1 MTVPIQI
8 IGSSAVLDANPEAK
22 LETFLDHWD
31 SGYLASLG
39 SLKGQYVIK
48 KVIYDIDKVSID
60 KVREVAK
67 KLDEGLFEC
76 PVCQRIATQSAGNN
90 GDGEPLKEDK
100 KEEPVLKEEPA
111 QKEKHKQKP
120 KEEVKE
126 PEPTLEPEFELD
138 DVEIQELERERA
150 IQKIVSAMDEI
161 LLMKM
166 MR

>member
-22 LETFLDHWD
+22 LESFLDHWD

-39 SLKGQYVIK
+39 SLNGQYVIK
-48 KVIYDIDKVSID
+48 KVIYDLEKVSVD

-67 KLDEGLFEC
+67 SIDEGLFEC
-76 PVCQRIATQSAGNN
+76 PVCQRIATQSAGEGNN
-90 GDGEPLKEDK
+90 GDGVPIIKEENKEDLVLKEK
-100 KEEPVLKEEPA
+100 LPVPKEEP
-111 QKEKHKQKP
+111 
-120 KEEVKE
+120 KE
-126 PEPTLEPEFELD
+126 PELELGLD
-138 DVEIQELERERA
+138 EVEIIELERERA
-150 IQKIVSAMDEI
+150 IQKIINAMDEI